1 MDDSCWVTCF
11 MRVELN
17 LAFTESMA
25 EEERER
31 EREVQGK
38 NLWVDS
44 KDGKS
49 LGNLEGPGFV
59 KRGDF

>member
-1 MDDSCWVTCF
+1 
-11 MRVELN
+11 
-17 LAFTESMA
+17 MA

-31 EREVQGK
+31 EREVQGR